1 MKNICQ
7 VDRKYIMRVYD
18 VKGSDY
24 ERFVLKNYENVPQVI
39 QKTLLDI
46 DFKNLEG

>member
-24 ERFVLKNYENVPQVI
+24 ERSVLKQYEIVPIVI

-46 DFKNLEG
+46 DFKNLEE